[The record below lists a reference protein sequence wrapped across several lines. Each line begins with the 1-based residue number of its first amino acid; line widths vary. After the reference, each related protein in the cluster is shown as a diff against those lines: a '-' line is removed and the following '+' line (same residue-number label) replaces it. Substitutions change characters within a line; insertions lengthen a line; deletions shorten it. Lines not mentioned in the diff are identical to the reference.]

1 MRLFSL
7 KNIQFDQIIQSIQSY
22 LTNSSGTHK
31 TINKSTVF
39 GQLITIMAGLAHN
52 IMLYIEDA
60 LTEQNKYTVQ
70 RKKSVVGL
78 AAFSGYQPSYGK
90 AAGVWVQISHQA
102 NNEQSLDVIVPDHTR
117 ILCSQNG
124 LYYNLVLNKSAMV
137 IKSDINLTNNYY
149 YAVQGK
155 FEVQRFS
162 AIGGR
167 LYCQNFKFLGFI
179 DTDYIEVRVNGEL
192 WTKRDSLYDMEPNE
206 MAYMVRYNPT
216 AGVDIIFGNKTHG
229 MIVQPGALI
238 EVSYLLH
245 DGASGNMDVREH
257 PFFLFGEKLYDISG
271 EEVDGNAVFEI
282 SLATDDSVAAGSDT
296 ESIAQLKQMIGFNSR
311 SLVLADSNAYSAILN
326 RYSFVGYNRTWS
338 EPGSM
343 VINSLV
349 MRNYALDMK
358 DGNDYF
364 ELTPDK
370 FRLSLIQKESIKNA
384 IVQSGHQLAGTTYNI
399 VDIDL
404 CKYALFIYIKLRNA
418 NADHQIV
425 SAQIKRY
432 VGEFFGNIKSDSYV
446 PKSDIINLI
455 KENIEEVDGVN
466 CYFLSEKNETALQK
480 KEYTDRQY
488 IYDPS
493 VGTYRTKEVTVH
505 LMPGENPMLG
515 LDSHGNIVVDADNE
529 FPVLM
534 GGWDYQNMNNQEV
547 TVVDP
552 LTIAFE

>member
-179 DTDYIEVRVNGEL
+179 DTDYIEVRVNGEVCGVTFKEYEL
-192 WTKRDSLYDMEPNE
+192 LNYLMINKGIVLSRENIMDRIWGMEYEGESRTLDMHIKTLRQKLGGSGGRIKT
-206 MAYMVRYNPT
+206 VRN
-216 AGVDIIFGNKTHG
+216 
-229 MIVQPGALI
+229 
-238 EVSYLLH
+238 
-245 DGASGNMDVREH
+245 
-257 PFFLFGEKLYDISG
+257 
-271 EEVDGNAVFEI
+271 
-282 SLATDDSVAAGSDT
+282 
-296 ESIAQLKQMIGFNSR
+296 
-311 SLVLADSNAYSAILN
+311 
-326 RYSFVGYNRTWS
+326 VGYIL
-338 EPGSM
+338 E
-343 VINSLV
+343 
-349 MRNYALDMK
+349 
-358 DGNDYF
+358 
-364 ELTPDK
+364 
-370 FRLSLIQKESIKNA
+370 
-384 IVQSGHQLAGTTYNI
+384 
-399 VDIDL
+399 
-404 CKYALFIYIKLRNA
+404 
-418 NADHQIV
+418 
-425 SAQIKRY
+425 
-432 VGEFFGNIKSDSYV
+432 
-446 PKSDIINLI
+446 
-455 KENIEEVDGVN
+455 
-466 CYFLSEKNETALQK
+466 
-480 KEYTDRQY
+480 
-488 IYDPS
+488 
-493 VGTYRTKEVTVH
+493 
-505 LMPGENPMLG
+505 
-515 LDSHGNIVVDADNE
+515 
-529 FPVLM
+529 
-534 GGWDYQNMNNQEV
+534 
-547 TVVDP
+547 
-552 LTIAFE
+552 